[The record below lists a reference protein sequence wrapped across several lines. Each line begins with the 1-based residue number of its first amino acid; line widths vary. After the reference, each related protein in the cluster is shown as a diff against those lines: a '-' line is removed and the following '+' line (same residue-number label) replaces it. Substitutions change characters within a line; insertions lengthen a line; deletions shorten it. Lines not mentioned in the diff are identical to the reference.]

1 MHDITI
7 FKHEHNGSLELSAI
21 VYGHR
26 VAKTYYFYSTRSAL
40 ADFKHYLRGL

>member
-26 VAKTYYFYSTRSAL
+26 VSQVYYYYSKRSAL
-40 ADFKHYLRGL
+40 AEFKQYLRGL